1 MLTTVLFQKYHAGKC
16 IYKTFQGPKHTN
28 NCLHNGHRQYALSW
42 TTYIHITLTS
52 NFVNGPKFLIIAQ
65 SLFIA

>member
-1 MLTTVLFQKYHAGKC
+1 MLTTLLFQKHHAAKL
-16 IYKTFQGPKHTN
+16 YKIFQVPKHVN
-28 NCLHNGHRQYALSW
+28 NCLHNGHRQYARSW

-52 NFVNGPKFLIIAQ
+52 TFVNGSKFLIIAQ